1 MPVALP
7 IRCGPNDAKR
17 ISMRNWNKKELPPE
31 AVKSLCKKYSLDA
44 LSASILMRRGITEG
58 RDLMW
63 FLEDDARFLHSP
75 FEFAQM
81 EDAVDRILAAK
92 EEGEKVLIFGDRD
105 VDGITATAVLFG
117 QLERMGI
124 DVSWRLPSGDDVY
137 GVSMEAVDDFAK
149 DFGTLLISVDCG
161 ISCVDEIAHA
171 NEFGIN
177 TIITDHHNPPEILP
191 PAEIILNP
199 KCADSGYP
207 FAEISG
213 CAVAFKLAQALRFSQ
228 TELYKEEICL
238 LNTRTEKNSECEKT
252 IIECAKVR
260 NLVRVE
266 NFVLEI
272 DENSFTQ
279 SAGEKGAALF
289 NFLKGEHIFVWDAKK
304 NLDALKN
311 IFSSAVEFNLFD
323 IRPECA
329 KIIPQVSASSL
340 EQIQRASKIARYEN
354 STTELDALFNIF
366 VTYLEKKISAN
377 FPAHIACDE
386 SDLQLVTLSALSDIM
401 PLKNENRIFARRGL
415 SSLNCGKARQGLAQI
430 LARQKLLNQTI
441 TSSDLAWSVIPILNA
456 SGRLGMPEVS
466 LQLFL
471 ENDAR
476 KSDEILSSLFKMN
489 EERKRLVDAATDFLG
504 ARPEKSLAKFGGKI
518 CLVSEEKIDRGVLGL
533 IATKLL
539 RRTGAPSIVITKV
552 GANSEDGAENFYIG
566 SMRSDEKICCTE
578 FLDKFG
584 DIYINHGGHAAAA
597 GFSISE
603 KNYELFLQ
611 KIHSVVDAT
620 NFNADSN
627 DAIQIDAE
635 IPHQHLTE
643 DLMKIIDNFEP
654 YGNEFRQFVFITR
667 GAKIVAAQIIGKTE
681 PAHLKLTLEI
691 GEHKWP
697 ALWWGAAEKLNAPF
711 KVGDKIDFLYNYERN
726 VFNGVEGRRL
736 VILDAK
742 KI

>member
-1 MPVALP
+1 M
-7 IRCGPNDAKR
+7 K
-17 ISMRNWNKKELPPE
+17 NWNKKELSPE
-31 AVKSLCKKYSLDA
+31 SVKSLCKKYSLDA
-44 LSASILMRRGITEG
+44 LSVSILMRRGITEG

-105 VDGITATAVLFG
+105 VDGVTATTVLFQ

-124 DVSWRLPSGDDVY
+124 DVSWKLPSGDDVY
-137 GVSMEAVDDFAK
+137 GISMETVDDFAK

-171 NEFGIN
+171 NELGIS
-177 TIITDHHNPPEILP
+177 TIITDHHNPPENLP
-191 PAEIILNP
+191 CAEIILNP

-228 TELYKEEICL
+228 TELYKEDICL
-238 LNTRTEKNSECEKT
+238 LNARTEKNSSGEKT
-252 IIECAKVR
+252 VIECVKVR
-260 NLVRVE
+260 NLVRVK
-266 NFVLEI
+266 NLVLEI
-272 DENSFTQ
+272 EENDSAQ
-279 SAGEKGAALF
+279 SVQKKSAAF
-289 NFLKGEHIFVWDAKK
+289 FDFLKGEQIFVWDAEK
-304 NLDALKN
+304 NHTALKS
-311 IFSSAVEFNLFD
+311 IFTNAIEFNLFD

-354 STTELDALFNIF
+354 GTTELDALFNIF
-366 VTYLEKKISAN
+366 VTYLERKIAAA
-377 FPAHIACDE
+377 FPSHISCDE
-386 SDLQLVTLSALSDIM
+386 CDLQLVMLSALSDIM

-415 SSLNCGKARQGLAQI
+415 ASLNSGKARQGLAQI
-430 LARQKLLNQTI
+430 LARQGLLGKTI
-441 TSSDLAWSVIPILNA
+441 TSTDLAWNVTPILNA
-456 SGRLGMPEVS
+456 SGRLGMPEIS

-471 ENDAR
+471 EKDA
-476 KSDEILSSLFKMN
+476 KKTDEIASKLFEMN
-489 EERKRLVDAATDFLG
+489 EERKKLVDAATDFLG
-504 ARPEKSLAKFGGKI
+504 ARPEKSLDKFGGKI
-518 CLVSEEKIDRGVLGL
+518 CFVSEEKINRGVLGL

-539 RRTGAPSIVITKV
+539 RRTGVPSIVITKV
-552 GANSEDGAENFYIG
+552 SANHEDAEDFYIG
-566 SMRSDEKICCTE
+566 SMRSDEKICCTD

-584 DIYINHGGHAAAA
+584 DIYLNHGGHAAAA

-611 KIHSVVDAT
+611 KIHSVVETT

-627 DAIQIDAE
+627 DEIQIDAE
-635 IPHQHLTE
+635 LPPQHLTS
-643 DLMKIIDNFEP
+643 DLMKMIDNFEP
-654 YGNEFRQFVFITR
+654 YGNECREFVFLTK
-667 GAKIVAAQIIGKTE
+667 GAKIVAAQLIGRSE

-691 GEHKWP
+691 GANKWP

-711 KVGDKIDFLYNYERN
+711 RVGDKIDVIYNYERN
-726 VFNGVEGRRL
+726 TFNGVEGRRL
-736 VILDAK
+736 VIVDAK
-742 KI
+742 KKF

>member
-1 MPVALP
+1 M
-7 IRCGPNDAKR
+7 K
-17 ISMRNWNKKELPPE
+17 NWNKKELSPE
-31 AVKSLCKKYSLDA
+31 SVKSLCKKYSLDA

-105 VDGITATAVLFG
+105 VDGVTATTVLFQ

-124 DVSWRLPSGDDVY
+124 DVSWKLPSGDDAY
-137 GVSMEAVDDFAK
+137 GITMEAVDEFAK
-149 DFGTLLISVDCG
+149 NFGTLLISVDCG

-171 NEFGIN
+171 NELGIS
-177 TIITDHHNPPEILP
+177 TIITDHHNPPENLP
-191 PAEIILNP
+191 CAEIILNP

-228 TELYKEEICL
+228 TELYKEDICL
-238 LNTRTEKNSECEKT
+238 LNARTEKKSGGKKNV
-252 IIECAKVR
+252 IECVKVR
-260 NLVRVE
+260 NLVRVK

-272 DENSFTQ
+272 EEND
-279 SAGEKGAALF
+279 SAQIVQKKSAAF
-289 NFLKGEHIFVWDAKK
+289 FDFLKGEQIFVWDAEK
-304 NLDALKN
+304 NRAALKS
-311 IFSSAVEFNLFD
+311 IFTSAIEFNLFD

-354 STTELDALFNIF
+354 GTTELDALFNIF
-366 VTYLEKKISAN
+366 VTYLERKIAAT
-377 FPAHIACDE
+377 FPSHISYDE
-386 SDLQLVTLSALSDIM
+386 CDLQLVMLSALSDIM

-415 SSLNCGKARQGLAQI
+415 ASLNSGKARQGLAQI
-430 LARQKLLNQTI
+430 LARQGLLGKTI
-441 TSSDLAWSVIPILNA
+441 TSTDLAWNVTPILNA
-456 SGRLGMPEVS
+456 SGRLGMPEIS

-471 ENDAR
+471 EKDA
-476 KSDEILSSLFKMN
+476 KKTDEIASKLFEMN
-489 EERKRLVDAATDFLG
+489 EERKKLVDAATDFLG
-504 ARPEKSLAKFGGKI
+504 ARPEKSLEKFGGKI
-518 CLVSEEKIDRGVLGL
+518 CFVSEEKINRGVLGL

-539 RRTGAPSIVITKV
+539 RRTGVPSIVITKV
-552 GANSEDGAENFYIG
+552 SASHEDGAEDFYIG
-566 SMRSDEKICCTE
+566 SMRSDEKICCTD

-584 DIYINHGGHAAAA
+584 DIYLNHGGHAAAA

-611 KIHSVVDAT
+611 KIHSVVEAT
-620 NFNADSN
+620 NFNAESN
-627 DAIQIDAE
+627 DEIQIDAE
-635 IPHQHLTE
+635 LPPQHLTS
-643 DLMKIIDNFEP
+643 DLMKMIDNFEP
-654 YGNEFRQFVFITR
+654 YGNECREFVFLTKA
-667 GAKIVAAQIIGKTE
+667 AKIVAAQIIGRSE

-691 GEHKWP
+691 GANKWP

-711 KVGDKIDFLYNYERN
+711 RVGDKIDVLYNYERN
-726 VFNGVEGRRL
+726 TFNGVEGRRL
-736 VILDAK
+736 VIVDAK
-742 KI
+742 QNFNAE